1 MDLYAYFK
9 ISLLVIIIIILS
21 IYVLLKVIKTNK
33 FLGRPIWDEPI
44 NIIDYNLDGP
54 GTNKQILDIYSFSHI
69 TSGILF
75 YFVFKYLKI
84 PIIQAFILSIIFHIM
99 WEIFENTPYIINKY
113 RKRPE
118 YENYEGDSIVNMIG
132 DLACMIIGFYL
143 SFKNKNVAI
152 IYLVITELVLMPF
165 GANFLHLSLGSLI

>member
-1 MDLYAYFK
+1 
-9 ISLLVIIIIILS
+9 
-21 IYVLLKVIKTNK
+21 
-33 FLGRPIWDEPI
+33 
-44 NIIDYNLDGP
+44 
-54 GTNKQILDIYSFSHI
+54 
-69 TSGILF
+69 
-75 YFVFKYLKI
+75 
-84 PIIQAFILSIIFHIM
+84 M